1 MARAG
6 TGATGHHGASRPAP
20 GWILAEER
28 LNRAVAVCFVLGSGF
43 FVLGAVL
50 AELTAAGVVRCALVY
65 LTGGVL
71 FAVGAWGGF
80 LGCVNYPGPASGA
93 RHWRWWAYRPMRID
107 WCSALLLLGG
117 AWVFCVNLVDSL
129 MRGLSA
135 QQTDRLVWAPDMI
148 GCTLF
153 LVSGQLAVHQVR
165 RAARPARGPA
175 WWTAV
180 INQAGAVLFMVAALA
195 DYTRDATGSPVNVH
209 IANWATLGGAVCFL
223 AGGVA
228 QWFVTPA
235 GVAGTPGSAE
245 RPGPA

>member
-1 MARAG
+1 MARAARG
-6 TGATGHHGASRPAP
+6 TAADRGASGAPAAW
-20 GWILAEER
+20 GAVAAR
-28 LNRAVAVCFVLGSGF
+28 LNRAVAACFVLGSGF

-71 FAVGAWGGF
+71 FALGAWGAF
-80 LGCVNYPGPASGA
+80 LGCVNNPESGTA
-93 RHWRWWAYRPMRID
+93 GRWRWWAYRPMRLD
-107 WCSALLLLGG
+107 WCSALLLLAG

-165 RAARPARGPA
+165 RAVTRSRDAA

-180 INQAGAVLFMVAALA
+180 VNQAGAALFMVAALA
-195 DYTRDATGSPVNVH
+195 DYTKDATGSPVNVH
-209 IANWATLGGAVCFL
+209 VANWATLGGAACFL
-223 AGGVA
+223 VGGVV
-228 QWFVTPA
+228 QWFVVPA
-235 GVAGTPGSAE
+235 AVPGPFGEAD
-245 RPGPA
+245 RPGTA